1 MGASQG
7 VAARAAMSFRE
18 QTRWGADGWPKGHLR
33 SCEKPRS
40 GTRKSSGIH
49 TRGRPRTPCGN
60 HVDCHSAKSVL
71 VWLLRLWHLLQ
82 GVGPCRRAV
91 LPNDSPTTPQRL
103 PNDSVNDST
112 NDCQRLGQRL
122 PNDSRTTLERLSH
135 DSVQRR
141 EQTTAPINAQDK
153 SCHQSMKG
161 HTRAPLALPS

>member
-1 MGASQG
+1 VGASQG

-33 SCEKPRS
+33 SCEKLRS
-40 GTRKSSGIH
+40 GTRRSSGIH

-71 VWLLRLWHLLQ
+71 VWLLRLWLLLQ

-103 PNDSVNDST
+103 PNDSPTTLSTTQPTTVNDSV
-112 NDCQRLGQRL
+112 NDSRTTPERLS
-122 PNDSRTTLERLSH
+122 NDSRTTLYR
-135 DSVQRR
+135 DGNRQ
-141 EQTTAPINAQDK
+141 Q
-153 SCHQSMKG
+153 
-161 HTRAPLALPS
+161 LPSMHKIKAATSP